1 MGVGFF
7 YKGWGLKS
15 QFKMRYHAEMLQ
27 QKRAGRVLQTSTQNS
42 YLVLKKLL
50 SSYKSNNVYSNS
62 YSINTFDNF
71 TKIKNMT
78 SDDEYQQAKI
88 LIIGIGFV
96 LSFFALIML

>member
-1 MGVGFF
+1 
-7 YKGWGLKS
+7 
-15 QFKMRYHAEMLQ
+15 MRYHAEMVQ

-88 LIIGIGFV
+88 LIIGFGFV